1 MNAAFNVTA
10 KYNTVLTSPE
20 REGEREEREGGVMEE
35 GGRNG
40 QNEEEEKRR
49 GEEIDRK
56 GMRVGSG

>member
-40 QNEEEEKRR
+40 QNEEEEKKTRR
-49 GEEIDRK
+49 GNR
-56 GMRVGSG
+56 